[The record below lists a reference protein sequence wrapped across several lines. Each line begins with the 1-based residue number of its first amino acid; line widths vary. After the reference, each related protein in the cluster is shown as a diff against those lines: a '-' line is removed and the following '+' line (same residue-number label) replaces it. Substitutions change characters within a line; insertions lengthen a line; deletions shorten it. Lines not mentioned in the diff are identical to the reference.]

1 MKSIKTAFFGVSHP
15 HAATLF
21 STLSNNERFSCIGF
35 ADVPEYDGLTPQER
49 EKNLGA
55 GAQKMKRFSSWQL
68 LLEEK
73 PDLAV
78 VAANNSS
85 KSDICL
91 TLLSEGIPVIV
102 EKPMAVNLNDAKKM
116 AACAEKN
123 HTKVITNWPVSW
135 FLPFRKAKELADA
148 GEVGRIR
155 RVVYR
160 SPATWGPYSY
170 APDGKLPEEEWLKK
184 AWWYQKKFGGGS
196 ILDYA
201 CYGTMLST
209 WIFGH
214 QAKAVNAV
222 SKQFDTR
229 FTDVEDYSAMI
240 LDFGEG
246 VGLLEGSWS
255 SYNPAE
261 IPTGPVIY
269 GSDGVIVCDR
279 HSTQVKI
286 YHGRTHQP
294 AAPAQMIDMPQMR
307 KEALAEHI
315 LRFMDDTG
323 DIDETLDMPLNL
335 QVMAALSAGI
345 RSAEE
350 NNAVQT
356 EII

>member
-1 MKSIKTAFFGVSHP
+1 
-15 HAATLF
+15 
-21 STLSNNERFSCIGF
+21 
-35 ADVPEYDGLTPQER
+35 
-49 EKNLGA
+49 
-55 GAQKMKRFSSWQL
+55 
-68 LLEEK
+68 
-73 PDLAV
+73 
-78 VAANNSS
+78 
-85 KSDICL
+85 
-91 TLLSEGIPVIV
+91 
-102 EKPMAVNLNDAKKM
+102 
-116 AACAEKN
+116 
-123 HTKVITNWPVSW
+123 
-135 FLPFRKAKELADA
+135 
-148 GEVGRIR
+148 
-155 RVVYR
+155 
-160 SPATWGPYSY
+160 
-170 APDGKLPEEEWLKK
+170 
-184 AWWYQKKFGGGS
+184 
-196 ILDYA
+196 
-201 CYGTMLST
+201 MLST